1 MLPSMPQQYAIQARL
16 NFMLGAEI
24 YDRLFPGFVC
34 GPILEGTVSVFVED
48 QDRASVIA
56 AGYSWHVAAAVESV
70 LKRAVRQVNVL
81 PQENWR
87 QDISRPQIR

>member
-34 GPILEGTVSVFVED
+34 GPVLEGTVSVFVED
-48 QDRASVIA
+48 EHRASVIA
-56 AGYSWHVAAAVESV
+56 AGYCWHVAAAVESV
-70 LKRAVRQVNVL
+70 LKRAVRHVNVL
-81 PQENWR
+81 PQDVWR
-87 QDISRPQIR
+87 SQIR